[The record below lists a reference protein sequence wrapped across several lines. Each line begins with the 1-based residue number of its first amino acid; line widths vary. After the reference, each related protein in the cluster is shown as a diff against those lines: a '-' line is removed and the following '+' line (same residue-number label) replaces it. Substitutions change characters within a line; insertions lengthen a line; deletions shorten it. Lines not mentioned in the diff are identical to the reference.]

1 MMNTS
6 LWQIIGKTIAV
17 MKGESSAGERQSSVR
32 GIMREVTLNPTTK
45 DAAPS
50 EDPGSSS
57 GGIGMD

>member
-1 MMNTS
+1 
-6 LWQIIGKTIAV
+6 